1 MERNLDP
8 PQRHGFV
15 KDDPDLLFTL
25 FSRSPSRSVFRTKY
39 GFNRELRVFR
49 CHLDGRDL
57 FEIKASVV
65 QVIAGGGAVRTYYS
79 LTHSSIVTLIRG
91 IVQCPIKGDSNVWQL
106 NMKKPYRQLSANP
119 V

>member
-1 MERNLDP
+1 
-8 PQRHGFV
+8 
-15 KDDPDLLFTL
+15 
-25 FSRSPSRSVFRTKY
+25 
-39 GFNRELRVFR
+39 
-49 CHLDGRDL
+49 
-57 FEIKASVV
+57 VV